1 MISKKIERT
10 RSVISIKI
18 FFVNHFLN
26 ISLSISLFPLS
37 ISFSLLHSLPF
48 FLSFF
53 LFLSLSH
60 TLSLFPFVCPSLS
73 FIYLSHTLTHSLSLS
88 LSLSHAHPLLICKIG
103 NNSREERV
111 SSVFRPSLCS
121 PTMSLEEFGDQQK
134 VEAEER
140 SRIEQSQESAVVK
153 R

>member
-1 MISKKIERT
+1 MNGLDLLFRSKY
-10 RSVISIKI
+10 
-18 FFVNHFLN
+18 FLLITFL
-26 ISLSISLFPLS
+26 ISLYLYLFSPSQSLSLS
-37 ISFSLLHSLPF
+37 YILFLSF